1 MYEKPIFEAFLT
13 PHRSLGRKGFTIF
26 ASMVGTLIMAHIVIF
41 LIANAWPVAMF
52 LGVDLLLIFGAF
64 WLNYRA
70 GRAREEIVVSRLELK
85 VSQVSPSGKR
95 SDKLFNPLWT
105 KFLVDR
111 KEDIGITD
119 MKLRSEGNELRIGSF
134 LNPDDRESFARAFG
148 GALATAKRR

>member
-1 MYEKPIFEAFLT
+1 MNEKPIFEAFLT
-13 PHRSLGRKGFTIF
+13 PHRSLGRRGFTVF
-26 ASMVGTLIMAHIVIF
+26 AIIVGTLITAHIVIF
-41 LIANAWPVAMF
+41 LVANAWPVAMF

-70 GRAREEIVVSRLELK
+70 GREREEIVVSRMELK
-85 VSQVSPSGKR
+85 VSKVAPSGRRKDR
-95 SDKLFNPLWT
+95 FFNPIWT
-105 KFLVDR
+105 NFMVDR

-119 MKLRSEGNELRIGSF
+119 MKLLSKGDELRIGSF

>member
-1 MYEKPIFEAFLT
+1 MNDKPIFEAFLT
-13 PHRSLGRKGFTIF
+13 PHRSLGRKGFTAF
-26 ASMVGTLIMAHIVIF
+26 AIIVGSLIMAHIVIF
-41 LIANAWPVAMF
+41 LIAKAWPVAMF
-52 LGVDLLLIFGAF
+52 LGLDLLLIFGAF

-85 VSQVSPSGKR
+85 VSKVSPSGRRK
-95 SDKLFNPLWT
+95 DNLFNPLWT
-105 KFLVDR
+105 KFMVDR

-119 MKLRSEGNELRIGSF
+119 MKLRSEGNELPIGTF

>member
-1 MYEKPIFEAFLT
+1 MNDKPIFEAFLT
-13 PHRSLGRKGFTIF
+13 PHRSLGRKGFTVF
-26 ASMVGTLIMAHIVIF
+26 AIIVGSLIMAHIVIF
-41 LIANAWPVAMF
+41 LIAKAWPVAMF
-52 LGVDLLLIFGAF
+52 LGLDLLLIFGAF

-85 VSQVSPSGKR
+85 VSKFSPSGRRK
-95 SDKLFNPLWT
+95 DNLFNPLWT
-105 KFLVDR
+105 KFMVDR

-119 MKLRSEGNELRIGSF
+119 MKLRSEGNELPIGTF